1 MANPLGEKIGPLP
14 LYAYVGIGVVGI
26 LVYHKYHASAG
37 ANSTTPAN
45 TDPAATDGSAVSDS
59 ATNPA
64 TGTVGWNAQYSPP
77 AAGGQSVTSNL
88 EWSIAGADYLAG
100 LGTSPQLANSAV
112 NAYINGQ
119 PTTPA
124 QQSLID
130 QIIQY
135 LGNAPEGVIGF
146 INSPVTPTTPVPTP
160 PVPAGGIRHNPWPG
174 PLRSSAPPPPMRGK
188 PIFRPTGVPVTRPN
202 RLN

>member
-1 MANPLGEKIGPLP
+1 MTNPLAEKIGPLP
-14 LYAYVGIGVVGI
+14 LFAYVGIGVVGI

-37 ANSTTPAN
+37 SNSTAPTGAGT
-45 TDPAATDGSAVSDS
+45 TDASGVSDGAIDPS
-59 ATNPA
+59 
-64 TGTVGWNAQYSPP
+64 TGTVGWSAQFSPP
-77 AAGGQSVTSNL
+77 PAGGQSITSNL

-112 NAYINGQ
+112 NAYVNGE

-146 INSPVTPTTPVPTP
+146 INSPVTPTTPIPTPAVPSPRHNPSPARPPAP
-160 PVPAGGIRHNPWPG
+160 PVPG
-174 PLRSSAPPPPMRGK
+174 PMQGK
-188 PIFRPTGVPVTRPN
+188 PIVGRTYGPIPARVPG